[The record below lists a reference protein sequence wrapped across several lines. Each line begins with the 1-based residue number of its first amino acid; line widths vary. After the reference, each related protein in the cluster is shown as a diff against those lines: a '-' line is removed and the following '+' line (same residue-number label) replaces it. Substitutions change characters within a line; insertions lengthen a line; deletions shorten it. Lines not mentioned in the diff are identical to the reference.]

1 MKAHKTEYRIVSSLL
16 ERDGVFTD
24 NGYDWLEVYNNS
36 NNKVQCNPQ
45 VSPETIVNIKD
56 WDKHIL
62 SDVEVRNCDTYPTT
76 PDEID

>member
-24 NGYDWLEVYNNS
+24 NGYDWLEVYNS
-36 NNKVQCNPQ
+36 SSKVKRRLQI
-45 VSPETIVNIKD
+45 SPETIVNIKD